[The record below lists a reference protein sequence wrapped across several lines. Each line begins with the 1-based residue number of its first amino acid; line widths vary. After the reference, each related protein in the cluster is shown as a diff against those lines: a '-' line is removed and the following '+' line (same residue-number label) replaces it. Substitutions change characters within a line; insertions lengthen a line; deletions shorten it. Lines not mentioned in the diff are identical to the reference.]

1 MVMFGRLFCY
11 WNLLL
16 SSKLFFEF
24 LLIFVFSPASIQ
36 KDWAVTLK
44 NTCSLILKE
53 QSPNTLLSVRAVF
66 YDLLNHCIPA
76 SLILKTLS
84 LHVLESCDS
93 SLAPELCSIFAEY
106 VSKKLKFSFIFVGSS
121 SLQRI

>member
-1 MVMFGRLFCY
+1 METFVKLFCY

-16 SSKLFFEF
+16 SSILFLKLRF
-24 LLIFVFSPASIQ
+24 IFVFSPASIQ

-44 NTCSLILKE
+44 NTCTLILKE

-84 LHVLESCDS
+84 LHVLESCDP

-106 VSKKLKFSFIFVGSS
+106 VN
-121 SLQRI
+121 